1 MLYKNM
7 KPCQRMHTPD
17 LNLASSYIPACMCMG
32 KALSAFILF
41 IFAPTRGWITI
52 ASILFTDRILWNK
65 ANTIMDVNAVC
76 SAMISGLM
84 VAHTR
89 SSGIHSN
96 MHYAIVLPWMLLS
109 LTQVLSVSK
118 FPKAYEIIYAACAVS
133 ILSCMHQGREESEIT
148 ALRAFSFVVANT
160 ALAYLSVAITSE
172 DQADTHVFVCRTFL
186 ILLGDWHVA
195 TGWVLAYFMCIAHH
209 YRTSRRPP
217 PKPAE
222 PTIPDTCKGPDETG
236 LLREALARKGFTV
249 QTA

>member
-1 MLYKNM
+1 
-7 KPCQRMHTPD
+7 MHTPD
-17 LNLASSYIPACMCMG
+17 LNLASSYIPACLCLG

-52 ASILFTDRILWNK
+52 ASILFADRILWNK
-65 ANTIMDVNAVC
+65 PNAIMDVNAVC

-109 LTQVLSVSK
+109 LTQVLAVSK

-133 ILSCMHQGREESEIT
+133 ILSCMHQAREESEVM
-148 ALRAFSFVVANT
+148 ALRAFCFVVANT
-160 ALAYLSVAITSE
+160 ALAYFGIAIASD
-172 DQADTHVFVCRTFL
+172 DQADTHVFICRTYL

-195 TGWVLAYFMCIAHH
+195 TGWVVAYFLCAVHH
-209 YRTSRRPP
+209 VRSSRRP

-222 PTIPDTCKGPDETG
+222 EAIPEVVKCADEAG
-236 LLREALARKGFTV
+236 LLREALARKGYSV
-249 QTA
+249 AA